1 MNTVSFSKF
10 KDWYNIW
17 SKQNEKGTQCLTQQ
31 ELGQPS
37 TELEEIVNKLR
48 QALDTMLEEYVA
60 IVSQLGLEETLEQD
74 SAENIPSQVIL
85 MRNCVNMYDQEF
97 MECIKGIV
105 CDKGFATQ
113 QHLYGSIALW
123 KSESYLDDEV
133 QQQIKQLN

>member
-10 KDWYNIW
+10 KDCLDIW

-60 IVSQLGLEETLEQD
+60 IVSQLGLEETLEQV

-97 MECIKGIV
+97 MVKAS
-105 CDKGFATQ
+105 FATQ